1 MIENWSIISILTTI
15 DYNFS
20 KSIISNFFGNS
31 LSESVLYLECNVY
44 VFQTFVKTVNYHFES
59 VKLTYNVDSSRSWW
73 LAQGKPVRLQN
84 FVTTQELNKKVVL
97 KYFGFIKA
105 KDGSATKTNLDI

>member
-1 MIENWSIISILTTI
+1 
-15 DYNFS
+15 
-20 KSIISNFFGNS
+20 
-31 LSESVLYLECNVY
+31 VY